1 MKKRQRNRRKK
12 KGKSGSAGALS
23 LEQKDVLHDDC
34 DSQPRLPKSSQPEK
48 KPQPLQSQ
56 DPRPRSPPK
65 TPPASTSQIVDAS
78 DGETESEVDYDKML
92 VVLNKSMKYLSRTVT
107 EHTPRPILDSDEEDE
122 LDQTGY
128 GPDDL
133 PLWLCPELND
143 DPEPSIGASSD
154 DDDVRQALYV

>member
-1 MKKRQRNRRKK
+1 M
-12 KGKSGSAGALS
+12 
-23 LEQKDVLHDDC
+23 
-34 DSQPRLPKSSQPEK
+34 
-48 KPQPLQSQ
+48 
-56 DPRPRSPPK
+56 
-65 TPPASTSQIVDAS
+65 DAS